1 MRTRAPVVANLV
13 LFDIALILTLHFDNN
28 RLNLYL
34 FPPHRQL
41 LSDVVSNLSTK
52 MNDDAVSKAVS
63 HYTLEVV
70 QPRVISFEDQARVEV
85 C

>member
-1 MRTRAPVVANLV
+1 MP
-13 LFDIALILTLHFDNN
+13 LFDYNKFNVYI
-28 RLNLYL
+28 

-70 QPRVISFEDQARVEV
+70 QPRVISFEDQASVEV
-85 C
+85 Y

>member
-1 MRTRAPVVANLV
+1 MP
-13 LFDIALILTLHFDNN
+13 LFDYNN
-28 RLNLYL
+28 FHVYIFL
-34 FPPHRQL
+34 PHRQL

-70 QPRVISFEDQARVEV
+70 QPRVISFEDQASVEV
-85 C
+85 Y